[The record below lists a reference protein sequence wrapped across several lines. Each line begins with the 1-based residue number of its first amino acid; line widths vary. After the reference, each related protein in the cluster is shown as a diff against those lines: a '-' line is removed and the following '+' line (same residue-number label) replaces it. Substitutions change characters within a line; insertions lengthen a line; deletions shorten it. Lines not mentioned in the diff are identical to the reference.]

1 MLGIFPDIEVYG
13 KAIDTL
19 VEAKYAGADCN
30 NPKDLSCQHA
40 APRVTW
46 AGVRH
51 INKLLLFGTPNT
63 GSFYAFSILTK
74 GYKIAGR
81 SLPFVDDLGI
91 DDVFTIP
98 SLYQLTPHRSAAR
111 FWDENLKPININL
124 YNSAVWRKYGLGT
137 ISDAKFLT
145 KLKDPD
151 KIPNV
156 EPIKNR
162 KIRTVDDRILADAT
176 STDAQNFLT
185 AVLNRARYAIL
196 RRA

>member
-1 MLGIFPDIEVYG
+1 
-13 KAIDTL
+13 
-19 VEAKYAGADCN
+19 
-30 NPKDLSCQHA
+30 
-40 APRVTW
+40 
-46 AGVRH
+46 
-51 INKLLLFGTPNT
+51 
-63 GSFYAFSILTK
+63 LTK

-81 SLPFVDDLGI
+81 NLPFVNNLGI

-98 SLYQLTPHRSAAR
+98 SLYQLTLYRSAAR
-111 FWDENLKPININL
+111 FLDENLKPININL
-124 YNSAVWRKYGLGT
+124 YNSAVWRKYGWGT
-137 ISDAKFLT
+137 ISDAKFLA

-176 STDAQNFLT
+176 FADAQNFLT